1 MHWNGAGVAWHLA
14 AAGIPRYD
22 TPMTASDPIEIF
34 LSGTPGLE
42 PVLRDEAVACG
53 FAQPQVVPGGVICQG
68 GWTEVWRA
76 NLVLRGASRV
86 LARVARFR
94 AMHLAQ
100 LDKRARK
107 LDWAALLRADVPFRV
122 EATCRKSRIYHAGA
136 ASQRV
141 SDAISDALGTQPA
154 DKGGTVIRVR
164 IEDDLCE
171 ISLDTSGEGLHKRG
185 HKQAIGK
192 APMRETLAAL
202 FLRSCGFVG
211 TEPVL
216 DPMCGSGTFV
226 IEAAEMALGLAPG
239 RARSFGFEDLASFN
253 AEAYDAMRAGLPSG
267 EHSDHLFYG
276 CDRDAGAIG
285 NATANADRAG
295 VADVTRFRQQ
305 AIADLTRPDGPPG
318 LVIANPPY
326 GARIG
331 NRKLL
336 FALYGS
342 FGTVMKERFAGW
354 RVGIVTSD
362 KGLARATGLPFRT
375 VSAPIPH
382 GGLKIQL
389 FQTGPLT

>member
-1 MHWNGAGVAWHLA
+1 
-14 AAGIPRYD
+14 
-22 TPMTASDPIEIF
+22 MTQDAPLEIF

-42 PVLRDEAVACG
+42 HLLRDEAASLG
-53 FAQPQVVPGGVICQG
+53 FATPESVPGGVTIAG
-68 GWTEVWRA
+68 DWSEVWRA
-76 NLVLRGASRV
+76 NLMLRGAGRV

-107 LDWAALLRADVPFRV
+107 IDWSALLRADVPYRV

-136 ASQRV
+136 ATERV
-141 SDAISDALGTQPA
+141 ENAIADALGAKPT
-154 DKGGTVIRVR
+154 DKAGLTVRVR

-192 APMRETLAAL
+192 APMRETFAAL
-202 FLRSCGFVG
+202 FLRACGFDG
-211 TEPVL
+211 SEPVL
-216 DPMCGSGTFV
+216 DPMSGSGTFV

-239 RARSFGFEDLASFN
+239 RARRFGFEDLASF
-253 AEAYDAMRAGLPSG
+253 DAAAWNRLKADLP
-267 EHSDHLFYG
+267 EPTKSDLHFFG
-276 CDRDAGAIG
+276 FDRDAGAVA

-295 VADVTRFRQQ
+295 VSDITTFTHQ
-305 AIADLTRPDGPPG
+305 AVADLTPPDGPPG
-318 LVIANPPY
+318 LVIVNPPY

-331 NRKLL
+331 NRNLL

-342 FGTVMKERFAGW
+342 FGTVMKERFKGW

-362 KGLARATGLPFRT
+362 KGLARATGLHFRN

-389 FQTGPLT
+389 FQTGPLK

>member
-1 MHWNGAGVAWHLA
+1 MS
-14 AAGIPRYD
+14 D
-22 TPMTASDPIEIF
+22 TDPLEIF

-42 PVLRDEAVACG
+42 HLLRDEAAEQG
-53 FAQPQVVPGGVICQG
+53 FANPHPVPGGVTCAG
-68 GWTEVWRA
+68 DWSEVWRA
-76 NLVLRGASRV
+76 NLMLRGAGRV

-107 LDWAALLRADVPFRV
+107 LDWAALLRADVPYRV

-136 ASQRV
+136 ATERV
-141 SDAISDALGTQPA
+141 ENAIADVLGVRPA
-154 DKGGTVIRVR
+154 EKAGLTVRVR

-171 ISLDTSGEGLHKRG
+171 ISLDSSGEGLHKRG
-185 HKQAIGK
+185 QKQAIGK

-202 FLRSCGFVG
+202 FLRGCGYDG
-211 TEPVL
+211 SEPVL

-226 IEAAEMALGLAPG
+226 IEAAEIALGLAAG
-239 RARSFGFEDLASFN
+239 RDRRFGFEDLANF
-253 AEAYDAMRAGLPSG
+253 DAAHWAALKAARPAPIPTDLRFHG
-267 EHSDHLFYG
+267 F
-276 CDRDAGAIG
+276 DRDAGAIA

-295 VADVTRFRQQ
+295 LSAITSFTHQSVAE
-305 AIADLTRPDGPPG
+305 LMPPDGPPG

-331 NRKLL
+331 NRNLL

-342 FGTVMKERFAGW
+342 FGLVVKERFKGW

-362 KGLARATGLPFRT
+362 KGLARATGLHFRN
-375 VSAPIPH
+375 VSPPIPH

-389 FQTGPLT
+389 FQTGPLK

>member
-1 MHWNGAGVAWHLA
+1 MT
-14 AAGIPRYD
+14 D
-22 TPMTASDPIEIF
+22 TAPLEIF

-42 PVLRDEAVACG
+42 HLLRDEAAALG
-53 FAQPQVVPGGVICQG
+53 FADATTVPGGVICTG
-68 GWTEVWRA
+68 DWPEVWRA
-76 NLVLRGASRV
+76 NLMLRGAGRV

-107 LDWAALLRADVPFRV
+107 VDWPALLRADVPYRV

-136 ASQRV
+136 ATERV
-141 SDAISDALGTQPA
+141 ETAIADALGVKPS
-154 DKGGTVIRVR
+154 DKAGLTVRVR

-202 FLRSCGFVG
+202 FLRACSYDGS
-211 TEPVL
+211 EPVL

-239 RARSFGFEDLASFN
+239 RARRFGFEDLASF
-253 AEAYDAMRAGLPSG
+253 DADAWAALKSDLPEPNQTGLRFFGS
-267 EHSDHLFYG
+267 
-276 CDRDAGAIG
+276 DRDAGAVA
-285 NATANADRAG
+285 NATANAERAG
-295 VADVTRFRQQ
+295 VAEMTTFTHQ
-305 AIADLTRPDGPPG
+305 AVADLTPPDGPPG
-318 LVIANPPY
+318 LVIVNPPY

-336 FALYGS
+336 FALHGA
-342 FGTVMKERFAGW
+342 FGTVMKERFKGW

-362 KGLARATGLPFRT
+362 KGLARATGLHFRN

-382 GGLKIQL
+382 GGLKVQL
-389 FQTGPLT
+389 FQTDPLK

>member
-1 MHWNGAGVAWHLA
+1 MS
-14 AAGIPRYD
+14 D
-22 TPMTASDPIEIF
+22 TDTAPLDIF

-42 PVLRDEAVACG
+42 HLLRDEAAALG
-53 FAQPQVVPGGVICQG
+53 FANAQSVPGGVTCTG
-68 GWTEVWRA
+68 GWSEVWRA
-76 NLVLRGASRV
+76 NLMLRGAGRV

-107 LDWAALLRADVPFRV
+107 LDWTGLLRAEIPYRV

-136 ASQRV
+136 ATERV
-141 SDAISDALGTQPA
+141 ENAIADALGIRPA
-154 DKGGTVIRVR
+154 DKAGLTVRVR

-202 FLRSCGFVG
+202 FLRACGYTG
-211 TEPVL
+211 SEPVI

-239 RARSFGFEDLASFN
+239 RDRRFGFEDLASF
-253 AEAYDAMRAGLPSG
+253 DADRWSELKAALPAPTPTDLRFHG
-267 EHSDHLFYG
+267 F
-276 CDRDAGAIG
+276 DRDAGAIA

-295 VADVTRFRQQ
+295 VSAITSFTHQ
-305 AIADLTRPDGPPG
+305 AVADLTAPVGPPG
-318 LVIANPPY
+318 LVIVNPPY

-331 NRKLL
+331 NRNLL

-342 FGTVMKERFAGW
+342 FGTVMKDRFKGW

-362 KGLARATGLPFRT
+362 KGLARATGLNFRN
-375 VSAPIPH
+375 VSAPSPH

-389 FQTGPLT
+389 FQTGP

>member
-1 MHWNGAGVAWHLA
+1 
-14 AAGIPRYD
+14 
-22 TPMTASDPIEIF
+22 MTLDAPLEIF

-42 PVLRDEAVACG
+42 HLLRDEAAALG
-53 FAQPQVVPGGVICQG
+53 FANATSVPGGVTCQG
-68 GWTEVWRA
+68 DWPEVWRA
-76 NLVLRGASRV
+76 NLMVRGAGRV

-107 LDWAALLRADVPFRV
+107 LDWAALLRADVPYRV
-122 EATCRKSRIYHAGA
+122 EASCRKSRIYHAGA
-136 ASQRV
+136 ATERV
-141 SDAISDALGTQPA
+141 ENAITDALGVKPA
-154 DKGGTVIRVR
+154 EKAGLTVRVR

-202 FLRSCGFVG
+202 FLRACGYNG
-211 TEPVL
+211 SEPVL

-226 IEAAEMALGLAPG
+226 IEAAEIALGLAPG
-239 RARSFGFEDLASFN
+239 RDRRFGFEDLAAFDVS
-253 AEAYDAMRAGLPSG
+253 AWEATKASLP
-267 EHSDHLFYG
+267 ERNQTDLRFYG
-276 CDRDAGAIG
+276 FDRDAGAVT
-285 NATANADRAG
+285 NATTNADRAG
-295 VADVTRFRQQ
+295 VAGLTSFTHQ
-305 AIADLTRPDGPPG
+305 AVADLTPPDGPPG
-318 LVIANPPY
+318 LVIVNPPY

-331 NRKLL
+331 NRNLL

-342 FGTVMKERFAGW
+342 FGTVMKERFKGW

-362 KGLARATGLPFRT
+362 KGLARATGLHFRN

-382 GGLKIQL
+382 GGLKVQL
-389 FQTGPLT
+389 FQTGTLK

>member
-1 MHWNGAGVAWHLA
+1 MT
-14 AAGIPRYD
+14 
-22 TPMTASDPIEIF
+22 TPVPIEIF

-42 PVLRDEAVACG
+42 PLLRDEAKELG
-53 FAQPQVVPGGVICQG
+53 FANAQVVPGGVTCDG
-68 GWTEVWRA
+68 DWSEVWRA
-76 NLVLRGASRV
+76 NLMMRGAGRV

-107 LDWAALLRADVPFRV
+107 LDWLGLLRPDVPFRV

-136 ASQRV
+136 AAERV
-141 SDAISDALGTQPA
+141 SNAIADALGAAPVA
-154 DKGGTVIRVR
+154 RAALVVRVR

-171 ISLDTSGEGLHKRG
+171 ISLDTSGEALHRRG
-185 HKQAIGK
+185 HKQAVGK
-192 APMRETLAAL
+192 APIRETLAAL
-202 FLRSCGFVG
+202 FLRSCGYDG
-211 TEPVL
+211 SEPVL

-226 IEAAEMALGLAPG
+226 IEAAEIALGLAPG
-239 RARSFGFEDLASFN
+239 RARQFGFQDLASFD
-253 AEAYDAMRAGLPSG
+253 ADAWSKVREASMKVHPT
-267 EHSDHLFYG
+267 DHQFHG
-276 CDRDAGAIG
+276 FDRDAGAIT

-295 VADVTRFRQQ
+295 VADVTRFTHQ
-305 AIADLTRPDGPPG
+305 AVAELVPPEGPAG
-318 LVIANPPY
+318 LVIVNPPY

-342 FGTVMKERFAGW
+342 FGAVLKERFKGW

-362 KGLARATGLPFRT
+362 KGLARATDLRFHN

-389 FQTGPLT
+389 FQTKPL

>member
-1 MHWNGAGVAWHLA
+1 
-14 AAGIPRYD
+14 
-22 TPMTASDPIEIF
+22 MTDIAPLEIF

-42 PVLRDEAVACG
+42 PLLRDEAAALG
-53 FAQPQVVPGGVICQG
+53 FANPTVVPGGVTCESD
-68 GWTEVWRA
+68 WPEVWRA
-76 NLVLRGASRV
+76 NLMLRGAGRV

-107 LDWAALLRADVPFRV
+107 IDWTGLLRPDVPYRV

-136 ASQRV
+136 ATERV
-141 SDAISDALGTQPA
+141 ANAIADALGQPPV
-154 DKGGTVIRVR
+154 DKGGLVVRVR

-202 FLRSCGFVG
+202 FLRACGFDG
-211 TEPVL
+211 SEPVL

-239 RARSFGFEDLASFN
+239 RARHFGFEDLASFH
-253 AEAYDAMRAGLPSG
+253 ADRWAALKSGLPEPQTTDLRFFG
-267 EHSDHLFYG
+267 F
-276 CDRDAGAIG
+276 DRDAGAIA
-285 NATANADRAG
+285 NATANAERAG
-295 VADVTRFRQQ
+295 VADIANFTHQ
-305 AIADLTRPDGPPG
+305 AVADLTPPQGPPG
-318 LVIANPPY
+318 LVIVNPPY

-336 FALYGS
+336 FALYGT
-342 FGTVMKERFAGW
+342 FGTVMKERFKGW

-362 KGLARATGLPFRT
+362 KGLARATGLHFRQ

-382 GGLKIQL
+382 GGLKVQL
-389 FQTGPLT
+389 FQTGPLK

>member
-1 MHWNGAGVAWHLA
+1 V
-14 AAGIPRYD
+14 
-22 TPMTASDPIEIF
+22 TCT
-34 LSGTPGLE
+34 
-42 PVLRDEAVACG
+42 
-53 FAQPQVVPGGVICQG
+53 G
-68 GWTEVWRA
+68 GWPEVWRA
-76 NLVLRGASRV
+76 NLMLRGAGRV

-107 LDWAALLRADVPFRV
+107 VDWAGLLRPDVPYRV

-136 ASQRV
+136 ATERV
-141 SDAISDALGTQPA
+141 ETAIADALGAKPTEKA
-154 DKGGTVIRVR
+154 GLTIRVR

-202 FLRSCGFVG
+202 FLRACGYDG
-211 TEPVL
+211 SEPVL

-239 RARSFGFEDLASFN
+239 RARAFGFEDLASFDTV
-253 AEAYDAMRAGLPSG
+253 AWTALKSDLPAPNPT
-267 EHSDHLFYG
+267 DLRFYG
-276 CDRDAGAIG
+276 FDRDAGAIT

-295 VADVTRFRQQ
+295 VAEVTSFTHQ
-305 AIADLTRPDGPPG
+305 AVADLRPPDGPPG
-318 LVIANPPY
+318 LVIVNPPY

-331 NRKLL
+331 NRNLL
-336 FALYGS
+336 FALHGS
-342 FGTVMKERFAGW
+342 FGTVMKERFKGW
-354 RVGIVTSD
+354 RVAIVTSD
-362 KGLARATGLPFRT
+362 KGLARATGLQFRN

-382 GGLKIQL
+382 GGLKVQL
-389 FQTGPLT
+389 FQTGPLK

>member
-1 MHWNGAGVAWHLA
+1 MTQH
-14 AAGIPRYD
+14 
-22 TPMTASDPIEIF
+22 TPLEIF
-34 LSGTPGLE
+34 LSGTPGFEHL
-42 PVLRDEAVACG
+42 LRDEAAALG
-53 FAQPQVVPGGVICQG
+53 FANATAVPGGVTSDG
-68 GWTEVWRA
+68 DWSEVWRA
-76 NLVLRGASRV
+76 NLMLRRAGRV
-86 LARVARFR
+86 LARIARFR

-107 LDWAALLRADVPFRV
+107 IDWPALLLTDVPYRV

-136 ASQRV
+136 ATQRV
-141 SDAISDALGTQPA
+141 ETAIADALGAKPTEKA
-154 DKGGTVIRVR
+154 GLTIRVR

-202 FLRSCGFVG
+202 FLRACGYDG
-211 TEPVL
+211 SEPVI

-239 RARSFGFEDLASFN
+239 RARHFGFEELATF
-253 AEAYDAMRAGLPSG
+253 DAAKWAALKSGLPAPSQT
-267 EHSDHLFYG
+267 DLRLYG
-276 CDRDAGAIG
+276 SDRDAGAIA
-285 NATANADRAG
+285 NATANAERAG
-295 VADVTRFRQQ
+295 VSEITTFTHH
-305 AIADLTRPDGPPG
+305 AIADLTPPEGPPG
-318 LVIANPPY
+318 LVIVNPPY

-336 FALYGS
+336 FALHGS
-342 FGTVMKERFAGW
+342 FGAVMKERFKGW

-362 KGLARATGLPFRT
+362 KGLARTTGLQFYN

-382 GGLKIQL
+382 GGLKVQL
-389 FQTGPLT
+389 FQTGTLK

>member
-1 MHWNGAGVAWHLA
+1 
-14 AAGIPRYD
+14 
-22 TPMTASDPIEIF
+22 MTQDAPLEIF
-34 LSGTPGLE
+34 LSGTPGFEHL
-42 PVLRDEAVACG
+42 LRDEAAALG
-53 FAQPQVVPGGVICQG
+53 FAEATAVPGGVTCAG
-68 GWTEVWRA
+68 GWPEVWRA
-76 NLVLRGASRV
+76 NLMLRGAGRV

-107 LDWAALLRADVPFRV
+107 VDWAGLLRPDIPYRV

-136 ASQRV
+136 ATERV
-141 SDAISDALGTQPA
+141 ETAIADALGVKPTEKA
-154 DKGGTVIRVR
+154 GLTIRVR

-202 FLRSCGFVG
+202 FLRACGYDG
-211 TEPVL
+211 SEPVL

-239 RARSFGFEDLASFN
+239 RARAFGFEDLASFDAAAWTALN
-253 AEAYDAMRAGLPSG
+253 ADLPAPNPT
-267 EHSDHLFYG
+267 DQRFYG
-276 CDRDAGAIG
+276 FDRDAGAIA

-295 VADVTRFRQQ
+295 VAEVTSFTHQ
-305 AIADLTRPDGPPG
+305 AVADLTPPDGPPG
-318 LVIANPPY
+318 LVIVNPPY

-331 NRKLL
+331 NRNLL
-336 FALYGS
+336 FALHGS
-342 FGTVMKERFAGW
+342 FGTVMKERFKGW

-362 KGLARATGLPFRT
+362 KGLARATGLNFRN

-382 GGLKIQL
+382 GGLKVQL
-389 FQTGPLT
+389 FQTAPLK